1 MDHESPCQCSM
12 EALHIMT
19 ELRNVHTVVDL
30 GTILDLVN
38 RVYKQGQTM
47 IGCSNCK
54 KSPQS
59 SIVTLPALAEQCLSL
74 FEAVCSTYNISRR
87 NALFDPAVLAFEQPL
102 PQFICIRSK
111 TVLGQMEL
119 NDEESGLLVKILLNR
134 SLVRLL
140 ELLELLKDIVG
151 AFSKD
156 TSHTHPVGV
165 ATLRAC
171 ESSVESTI
179 HRFAVFMEQ
188 IDVES
193 GKSLQ
198 LFAGVV

>member
-1 MDHESPCQCSM
+1 
-12 EALHIMT
+12 MT
-19 ELRNVHTVVDL
+19 ELRNVHAVVDL

-47 IGCSNCK
+47 ISCSTCK

-59 SIVTLPALAEQCLSL
+59 SIVTFPALAEQCLSL

-87 NALFDPAVLAFEQPL
+87 NNLFDPAVLAFEQPL

-140 ELLELLKDIVG
+140 ELLELLKDILG

-156 TSHTHPVGV
+156 TSHTHRVG
-165 ATLRAC
+165 AAALRAC

-179 HRFAVFMEQ
+179 HRFAIFMEQ

-193 GKSLQ
+193 SKNLQ
-198 LFAGVV
+198 PFGGLV